1 MTTEAPRSRAPYL
14 IAVSRVQDMT
24 PHLRRITF
32 TAPDLR
38 YYPANAAA
46 AHIKVFCRSPARRS
60 RTCRR

>member
-14 IAVSRVQDMT
+14 IAVSAVQDIT

-46 AHIKVFCRSPARRS
+46 ASRSFCRSPAKPS

>member
-14 IAVSRVQDMT
+14 IAVSAVQDIT

-46 AHIKVFCRSPARRS
+46 AHIKVFCRR
-60 RTCRR
+60 

>member
-14 IAVSRVQDMT
+14 IAVSAVQDIT

-32 TAPDLR
+32 YRDLR

-46 AHIKVFCRSPARRS
+46 PHQGLLPLAGQTQPDLRR
-60 RTCRR
+60 

>member
-14 IAVSRVQDMT
+14 IAVSAVQDIT

-38 YYPANAAA
+38 PTPPLRTSRS
-46 AHIKVFCRSPARRS
+46 FCRSPAKPS
-60 RTCRR
+60 RICRR